1 VAPAGSGKEDGRF
14 RRTGLIQRR
23 KQIARPQTANTG
35 GKLEAA
41 DHQNLDVRHREALD
55 EVVHALSNASSSG
68 N

>member
-1 VAPAGSGKEDGRF
+1 VAPAGAGKEDGRF
-14 RRTGLIQRR
+14 RRAGLIQSG

-41 DHQNLDVRHREALD
+41 DHQNLDVRNRQALN
-55 EVVHALSNASSSG
+55 EGVHALSNASSSG